1 MAIIKAVSSRASI
14 GKAVNYV
21 TKDEKTEEKLI
32 SGKDCNPQSAIDEMK
47 TTKEMWG
54 KTTGR
59 EYYHF
64 VQSFPPE
71 EKITPAEAHTIAQKL
86 AEERFKGHEVVIA
99 THQDKDHV
107 HTHFIVNSVN
117 HEDGYKLHWSKHEL
131 QRMKDMSDNLCRE
144 YGKSICERGQE
155 VTTYNIN
162 KYKALERA
170 ITSEG
175 NYKSYVLDCYKA
187 VSEVK
192 EQAINREDFVAKMK
206 DKGYETNWS
215 DNRKHITFTDIEG
228 NKVRNTKLEKDFK
241 DPFGKE
247 ELERGFES
255 NFERTSTERRAKEQ
269 LERAKELNR
278 GTGTDDTRAVIDNLN
293 ATIDSA
299 RNAVSIDDSER
310 RDRIAQEQSF
320 KREQDRAREQ
330 KVIERNSRGFEI
342 GD

>member
-14 GKAVNYV
+14 ATAINYV
-21 TKDEKTEEKLI
+21 TKDEKTEEKLV
-32 SGKDCNPQSAIDEMK
+32 SGIECNPQSAIEEMK
-47 TTKEMWG
+47 ATKELWN
-54 KTTGR
+54 KTDGR
-59 EYYHF
+59 QYKHF
-64 VQSFPPE
+64 VHSFSPE
-71 EKITPAEAHTIAQKL
+71 EKVTPEQAHEL
-86 AEERFKGHEVVIA
+86 AKELCKERFKGHEVLVA
-99 THQDKDHV
+99 THQDKDHI
-107 HTHFIVNSVN
+107 HSHIIVNSVN
-117 HEDGYKLHWSKHEL
+117 YENGYKLNWSKHDLNMMKEHCNEL
-131 QRMKDMSDNLCRE
+131 SRE
-144 YGKSICERGQE
+144 HGLSVPEKGQE
-155 VTTYNIN
+155 ITSFNMN

-170 ITSEG
+170 ITSDG

-310 RDRIAQEQSF
+310 RDRIAKEQSLE
-320 KREQDRAREQ
+320 REQSRDRIEKGFGREP
-330 KVIERNSRGFEI
+330 KGFEI
-342 GD
+342 ER

>member
-131 QRMKDMSDNLCRE
+131 QRMKEMSDNLCRE
-144 YGKSICERGQE
+144 HGKSICERGQE
-155 VTTYNIN
+155 VTTYNICLL
-162 KYKALERA
+162 Y
-170 ITSEG
+170 TSP
-175 NYKSYVLDCYKA
+175 S
-187 VSEVK
+187 
-192 EQAINREDFVAKMK
+192 
-206 DKGYETNWS
+206 
-215 DNRKHITFTDIEG
+215 
-228 NKVRNTKLEKDFK
+228 
-241 DPFGKE
+241 P
-247 ELERGFES
+247 
-255 NFERTSTERRAKEQ
+255 
-269 LERAKELNR
+269 
-278 GTGTDDTRAVIDNLN
+278 
-293 ATIDSA
+293 
-299 RNAVSIDDSER
+299 
-310 RDRIAQEQSF
+310 RDRT
-320 KREQDRAREQ
+320 R
-330 KVIERNSRGFEI
+330 SRMPSSA
-342 GD
+342 